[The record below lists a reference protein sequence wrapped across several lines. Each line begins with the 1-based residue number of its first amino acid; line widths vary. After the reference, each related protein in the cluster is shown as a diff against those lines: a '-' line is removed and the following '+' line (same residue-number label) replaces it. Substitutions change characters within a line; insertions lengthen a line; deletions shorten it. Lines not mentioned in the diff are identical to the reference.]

1 MSVTI
6 TLDDNL
12 AAQLQSQAEARHL
25 SVEALA
31 LQILG
36 DAVANGD
43 DAEWRACNQRRIE
56 LIRQQFA
63 EGLSADEAGELQQLQ
78 DMADQHVERFDDRM
92 LDDVKRLYGKAKRIV
107 DASSG

>member
-12 AAQLQSQAEARHL
+12 VTQLQAQAEARHL

-36 DAVANGD
+36 DAVADGN

-78 DMADQHVERFDDRM
+78 DVAD
-92 LDDVKRLYGKAKRIV
+92 
-107 DASSG
+107 

>member
-12 AAQLQSQAEARHL
+12 VAQFQSQVEARNL
-25 SVEALA
+25 SVAELA
-31 LQILG
+31 LHILEE
-36 DAVANGD
+36 AVSNGG
-43 DAEWRACNQRRIE
+43 DAEWQACNQRRIE

-63 EGLSADEAGELQQLQ
+63 EGLRPDEAGELQQLQ
-78 DMADQHVERFDDRM
+78 DMADQHLERFDERM
-92 LDDVKRLYGKAKRIV
+92 LDDVKQLYSKAKRIV

>member
-12 AAQLQSQAEARHL
+12 VAQLQAQAAARHL
-25 SVEALA
+25 SAEALA

-36 DAVANGD
+36 DAVADGD
-43 DAEWRACNQRRIE
+43 DAEWQACNQRRIK

-63 EGLSADEAGELQQLQ
+63 EGFSADEAGELQRLQ
-78 DMADQHVERFDDRM
+78 DIADQQMERFDTRM
-92 LDDVKRLYGKAKRIV
+92 LDDVNRLYRRAKRMV
-107 DASSG
+107 NASSG

>member
-12 AAQLQSQAEARHL
+12 VAQLQTQADARHL
-25 SVEALA
+25 SVEALV
-31 LQILG
+31 LQILS
-36 DAVANGD
+36 DAVAD
-43 DAEWRACNQRRIE
+43 AEDAEWRACNQRRIE

-78 DMADQHVERFDDRM
+78 DMADQRMERLDAQM
-92 LDDVKRLYGKAKRIV
+92 LDDVKRLYRQAKRMA

>member
-1 MSVTI
+1 MPLTI

-12 AAQLQSQAEARHL
+12 VAQLQTRADARHL

-36 DAVANGD
+36 DAVADGE
-43 DAEWRACNQRRIE
+43 DADWRACNQRRIE

-63 EGLSADEAGELQQLQ
+63 EGLSADEAGELRQLQ
-78 DMADQHVERFDDRM
+78 DMADQRMERFDARM
-92 LDDVKRLYGKAKRIV
+92 LDDVKRLYRQAKRIV
-107 DASSG
+107 DTSSG

>member
-12 AAQLQSQAEARHL
+12 VAQLHMQAEARHL

-36 DAVANGD
+36 DAVAD
-43 DAEWRACNQRRIE
+43 AEEAEWRACNQRRIE

-78 DMADQHVERFDDRM
+78 DMADRQMERFDARM
-92 LDDVKRLYGKAKRIV
+92 IDDVNRLYQQAKRIV
-107 DASSG
+107 DASSC

>member
-12 AAQLQSQAEARHL
+12 VAQLQAQAAARHL

-36 DAVANGD
+36 DAVADGD

-63 EGLSADEAGELQQLQ
+63 EGLSADEAGELRQLR
-78 DMADQHVERFDDRM
+78 DVADQQMDRFDTQM
-92 LDDVKRLYGKAKRIV
+92 LDDVTRLHRQAKRIV

>member
-1 MSVTI
+1 MSLTI

-12 AAQLQSQAEARHL
+12 VAQLQTQADAQHL

-36 DAVANGD
+36 DAVTDGE

-56 LIRQQFA
+56 LIRRQFA
-63 EGLSADEAGELQQLQ
+63 ESLSADEAGELQQLQ
-78 DMADQHVERFDDRM
+78 DMADQRMERFDAQR
-92 LDDVKRLYGKAKRIV
+92 LDDIKRLYHQGKRIV
-107 DASSG
+107 DASSS